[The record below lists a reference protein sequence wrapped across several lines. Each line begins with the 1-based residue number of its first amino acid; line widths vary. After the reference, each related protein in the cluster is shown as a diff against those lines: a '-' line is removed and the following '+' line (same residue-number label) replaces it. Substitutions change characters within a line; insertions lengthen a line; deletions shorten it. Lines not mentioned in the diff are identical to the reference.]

1 MSAMDSSLILA
12 LAAAFTAVMLLGSMG
27 AAAVYELQFSP
38 RARLRRR
45 VKAIVDP
52 GGGHQAAGKGD
63 KGASAHRKAI
73 QAKLKELEAA
83 QKKSKR
89 RFEIRKKI
97 QQAGLDLPIGNFYLI
112 SVVVGVLTAGGY
124 LLFQLGP
131 WWAAPLVA
139 IPAGF
144 FLPTYALGF
153 VAGRRQKSFTRHFA
167 DAIDVIT
174 RGVKSGLPT
183 TECMQIIA
191 RESPEPV
198 CTEFRL
204 ITEGQRLGLT
214 LDEALTR
221 ATDRMPTPEL
231 KFFAIVLNI
240 NTQTGGNLAET
251 LGNLSKVLRGRKQMA
266 DTIKTKSSE
275 AKSTAMIIASLPFFI
290 GGMLAVISPEYVSLL
305 ITEELGNWML
315 GGAAALMGTGALV
328 MKAMTNLKM

>member
-1 MSAMDSSLILA
+1 MDSPLILT
-12 LAAAFTAVMLLGSMG
+12 LAVAFTMALLLGSVCTVF
-27 AAAVYELQFSP
+27 AYELKFGP
-38 RARLRRR
+38 RARLRKR

-52 GGGHQAAGKGD
+52 GGSEAAAKRD
-63 KGASAHRKAI
+63 KGAGAQRKMI
-73 QAKLKELEAA
+73 QARLKELEDT

-97 QQAGLDLPIGNFYLI
+97 QEAGLDMPVTHIYLI
-112 SVVVGVLTAGGY
+112 SVVVGVIAAGIY
-124 LLFQLGP
+124 ILFKFGP
-131 WWAAPLVA
+131 LWATPLVA
-139 IPAGF
+139 IPVGF

-153 VAGRRQKSFTRHFA
+153 IARRRQKKFTFHFA

-174 RGVKSGLPT
+174 RGIQSGLPT
-183 TECMQIIA
+183 AECMRIIA

-204 ITEGQRLGLT
+204 FTEGQRLGLT
-214 LDEALTR
+214 LDEALKR

-240 NTQTGGNLAET
+240 NAQTGGNLAET

-275 AKSTAMIIASLPFFI
+275 AKSTAMIIGALPFCI
-290 GGMLAVISPEYVSLL
+290 MAMLAVISPEYIVLL
-305 ITEELGNWML
+305 FTEDLGNTL
-315 GGAAALMGTGALV
+315 LYVAGGLMGVGSYV
-328 MKAMTNLKM
+328 MNAMTKLKM